1 MSKQCVLLAAL
12 AAALTSTAAA
22 QPVAV
27 AIDATSAGQPI
38 SKLILG
44 GYFEPATTGV
54 WAEMLYDRKF
64 LRDID
69 SQPPPSPAFPGARR
83 NPWRP
88 VGGDDVV
95 KMDTGRPWVGEHS
108 PVVTLAGTAPR
119 VSASRTRLA
128 CRNPLHRPRG
138 SVGDP
143 AAKVEVSVAWGPN
156 PADRQTI
163 PIRSLTAPTQNSR
176 CNSLPEAIPRMGAGD
191 HRHRRGRVSHRR
203 RLADARR

>member
-12 AAALTSTAAA
+12 AAALTSTVAA

-27 AIDATSAGQPI
+27 AINATHTAQPI

-95 KMDTGRPWVGEHS
+95 KMDTHRPWVGEHS
-108 PVVTLAGTAPR
+108 PVVALAGTAPR
-119 VSASRTRLA
+119 GIRQSGLVLRAGTRYTGRVVL
-128 CRNPLHRPRG
+128 
-138 SVGDP
+138 SGDP
-143 AAKVEVSVAWGPN
+143 AAKVEVSVAWGP
-156 PADRQTI
+156 T
-163 PIRSLTAPTQNSR
+163 PTR
-176 CNSLPEAIPRMGAGD
+176 FR
-191 HRHRRGRVSHRR
+191 
-203 RLADARR
+203 